1 MTEKTL
7 TQEQINEAKRI
18 AARLHALHHDAIALQ
33 EATGGA
39 ILDVHRYSSEHEA
52 TILVSTVAAFIACA
66 PDTAWQFEQR
76 ESDLYPISATA
87 RICDSCHVE
96 LLLDLEKAHAWPAP
110 RPPALVA
117 LWEEL
122 TR

>member
-1 MTEKTL
+1 MTTELVETTLKTL
-7 TQEQINEAKRI
+7 TQEQIQDAKSI
-18 AARLHALHHDAIALQ
+18 AARFNALHHDAIAIR

-39 ILDVHRYSSEHEA
+39 ILGVYRYSSEHET

-66 PDTAWQFEQR
+66 PDTVWQFEQR
-76 ESDLYPISATA
+76 NSDLYPFAATA
-87 RICDSCHVE
+87 RICDACKVE
-96 LLLDLEKAHAWPAP
+96 LLLDLEKV
-110 RPPALVA
+110 PALVA